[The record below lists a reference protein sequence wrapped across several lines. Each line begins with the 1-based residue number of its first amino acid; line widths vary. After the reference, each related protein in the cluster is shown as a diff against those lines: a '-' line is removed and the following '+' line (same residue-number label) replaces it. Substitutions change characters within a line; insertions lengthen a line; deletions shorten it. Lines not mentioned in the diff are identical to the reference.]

1 MKEFIMAYYQKL
13 KSSVVRAKDRLEY
26 FLAKNKIDEKFERF
40 HNEWFMELT
49 VLGVLAITVLLIV
62 SLYISVG

>member
-13 KSSVVRAKDRLEY
+13 KSSVVRAKDHLEY
-26 FLAKNKIDEKFERF
+26 FFVKNKVGEKLKRL

-49 VLGVLAITVLLIV
+49 VLGFLAVVLLLAV
-62 SLYISVG
+62 VYIRVG